1 MVVRRRSICLSVC
14 IGLGGGC
21 ATTPEPQ
28 TSPEPARSEPARAA
42 AAKNE
47 PPPAV
52 EPPLAVEPTPAVEPA
67 PAVEPEPELAFEPL
81 SLDAEE
87 MRRAKKMQPFVK
99 QASADHRVDAN
110 LINGIIWAESK
121 FNPKARN
128 RSGAKGLMQLMP
140 ITARGM
146 GKKLGRPVRVYDPE
160 FSIQAGTKLLSIMLD
175 RFDGD
180 VELALFAYG
189 RGGGRVRS
197 WQANGETEIP
207 EGVRKFIARVK
218 RGQQTF
224 ESLGFPEV

>member
-1 MVVRRRSICLSVC
+1 MVVPHSTVGVAV
-14 IGLGGGC
+14 GLGLLFAVGC
-21 ATTPEPQ
+21 ASSPAPQ
-28 TSPEPARSEPARAA
+28 PQPEPAPPA
-42 AAKNE
+42 

-52 EPPLAVEPTPAVEPA
+52 AKAPPKAEPAPEPA
-67 PAVEPEPELAFEPL
+67 PAEPAPPPAIAEPEPTFEPL
-81 SLDAEE
+81 TLNAEQ
-87 MRRAKKMQPFVK
+87 MKRAKKVQPLVRK
-99 QASADHRVDAN
+99 ASADHGVDAN

-146 GKKLGRPVRVYDPE
+146 SKKLGRPVRVYDPE

-197 WQANGETEIP
+197 WQANGETEMP
-207 EGVRKFIARVK
+207 EGVQKFIARVQ
-218 RGQQTF
+218 RGQKTF
-224 ESLGFPEV
+224 ESLGFPDV

>member
-1 MVVRRRSICLSVC
+1 MVVRRLAVCL
-14 IGLGGGC
+14 GLGVGC
-21 ATTPEPQ
+21 ATTPAPQ
-28 TSPEPARSEPARAA
+28 PSPEPAPAEPAPATVAKTEPPPAA
-42 AAKNE
+42 EPPPVAEA

-52 EPPLAVEPTPAVEPA
+52 ET
-67 PAVEPEPELAFEPL
+67 EPEPAFEPL
-81 SLDAEE
+81 SLDAEQ
-87 MRRAKKMQPFVK
+87 MKRAKKMQPIVR
-99 QASADHRVDAN
+99 QASADHGVDAN

-197 WQANGETEIP
+197 WQANGETEMP
-207 EGVRKFIARVK
+207 EGVQKFIARVK

>member
-1 MVVRRRSICLSVC
+1 MVVRRLTFSLAFVVA
-14 IGLGGGC
+14 C
-21 ATTPEPQ
+21 ATTSAPEPSPAPQ
-28 TSPEPARSEPARAA
+28 PSPEPAPPVVAKAEPPELEAESDPPPPAD
-42 AAKNE
+42 E
-47 PPPAV
+47 PPPA
-52 EPPLAVEPTPAVEPA
+52 PAKPEPT
-67 PAVEPEPELAFEPL
+67 FEPL
-81 SLDAEE
+81 TLDAEQLK
-87 MRRAKKMQPFVK
+87 RAQKVQPLVK
-99 QASADHRVDAN
+99 QASVDHGVDAN

-140 ITARGM
+140 VTARGM

-160 FSIQAGTKLLSIMLD
+160 FSVQAGTKLLSIMLD

-197 WQANGETEIP
+197 WQANGETEMP
-207 EGVRKFIARVK
+207 QGVQKFIARVQ

-224 ESLGFPEV
+224 ESLGFPDV

>member
-1 MVVRRRSICLSVC
+1 MVARRLAV
-14 IGLGGGC
+14 GLAFVAGC
-21 ATTPEPQ
+21 ATTPPPEPEP
-28 TSPEPARSEPARAA
+28 TAPEPA
-42 AAKNE
+42 
-47 PPPAV
+47 PPVVAEV
-52 EPPLAVEPTPAVEPA
+52 EPPKAEVQPPPSVEPA
-67 PAVEPEPELAFEPL
+67 PPPAEPEPAFEPL
-81 SLDAEE
+81 TLNAEQ
-87 MRRAKKMQPFVK
+87 MKRAKKLQPLVK
-99 QASADHRVDAN
+99 QASADHGVDAN

-121 FNPKARN
+121 FNHKARN

-197 WQANGETEIP
+197 WQANGETEMP
-207 EGVRKFIARVK
+207 EGVQKFIARVQ
-218 RGQQTF
+218 RGQKTF
-224 ESLGFPEV
+224 ESLGFPDV

>member
-1 MVVRRRSICLSVC
+1 MVARRLLAMLA
-14 IGLGGGC
+14 LGVGC
-21 ATTPEPQ
+21 ASAPAPQPAPKPSPAPAPVVAEAPPPALEPEPPAPAKPSPPAAEPTPEP
-28 TSPEPARSEPARAA
+28 AFD
-42 AAKNE
+42 
-47 PPPAV
+47 
-52 EPPLAVEPTPAVEPA
+52 PLT
-67 PAVEPEPELAFEPL
+67 
-81 SLDAEE
+81 LDAEQ
-87 MRRAKKMQPFVK
+87 MKRAKKVQPLVK
-99 QASADHRVDAN
+99 QAASDHGVDAN

-146 GKKLGRPVRVYDPE
+146 AKKLGRRVRVYDPE
-160 FSIQAGTKLLSIMLD
+160 FSIQAGTKLLSIMLG

-197 WQANGETEIP
+197 WQANGETEMP
-207 EGVRKFIARVK
+207 QGVQKFIARVR

-224 ESLGFPEV
+224 ESLGFPDV